1 MNYIKELK
9 LGDPKTL
16 EKELDLRVLSLGA
29 GVQSSYVLLKMFEEE
44 IAPADLILFADTGN
58 EPKEVYEWLNHLKKL
73 VGSKFKIE
81 VVRNT
86 QNTGHILKDYMS
98 EEGRFGLIPT
108 HIKKKDGKKGF
119 GLRTC
124 TSEYKIKPIQ
134 DRIRNELG
142 VKHYLTSKA
151 VEMIMGISIDEIQ
164 RAKNPVSKWQVNCYP
179 LIENNIS
186 RSDCVHYFKHTDYG
200 QPPRS
205 ACIVCPFHSNKEW
218 QHLKDNHKEEFA
230 SAIVFDDWL
239 RDPNS
244 KSVGLDK
251 FKKYDDT
258 SEQYL
263 FDKLIPL
270 KDATFKEDSDYQYS
284 LFDDECEGMCGV

>member
-86 QNTGHILKDYMS
+86 QNTGNIIDDYKADS
-98 EEGRFGLIPT
+98 GRYALIPT
-108 HIKKKDGKKGF
+108 HIKKEDGSAGF
-119 GLRTC
+119 GRRTC
-124 TSEYKIKPIQ
+124 TFEYKIKPIHSRVR
-134 DRIRNELG
+134 DELG
-142 VKHYLTSKA
+142 VKTLRNKA

-164 RAKNPVSKWQVNCYP
+164 RAKTPPNKWSINCYP

-186 RSDCVHYFKHTDYG
+186 RSDCHHFFKHTDYG
-200 QPPRS
+200 NPPRS
-205 ACIVCPFHSNKEW
+205 ACIVCPYHSNKEW
-218 QHLKDNHKEEFA
+218 KRIKDNYPKEWKYAVEF
-230 SAIVFDDWL
+230 DNWL
-239 RDPNS
+239 RDENS
-244 KSVGLDK
+244 TSVGLAN
-251 FKKYDDT
+251 FKKNDSK

-263 FDKLIPL
+263 HSKKIPL
-270 KDATFKEDSDYQYS
+270 SVVSLESPEDVQYS